1 MNPLSIL
8 FVFGCP
14 LKKGGTENV
23 MINIVKNIDREMFHI
38 DFLIFDKTPDTS
50 DDKKYLESLGCRFY
64 QITARGVDRKLHNK
78 LSKSRLV

>member
-1 MNPLSIL
+1 MNPLRIL

-38 DFLIFDKTPDTS
+38 DFLIFDKTTDTS
-50 DDKKYLESLGCRFY
+50 DDKKYLKRSERA
-64 QITARGVDRKLHNK
+64 ARERAGLAY
-78 LSKSRLV
+78 S